1 METLTTHLSGG
12 SDALVGDL
20 AGEEIIRE
28 STDPEP
34 DPAESK
40 CGGSTCTVL
49 IRVIL
54 TPCVMMMVTSGR
66 MRVFPGV
73 TLHSFPAFRCFVN
86 MKSGDRVT
94 LVH

>member
-1 METLTTHLSGG
+1 M
-12 SDALVGDL
+12 VGDL
-20 AGEEIIRE
+20 AGEEMIRE

-54 TPCVMMMVTSGR
+54 TPCVKMTVTSER
-66 MRVFPGV
+66 MGVFPGV
-73 TLHSFPAFRCFVN
+73 TERCRP
-86 MKSGDRVT
+86 SGV
-94 LVH
+94 LSI

>member
-1 METLTTHLSGG
+1 M
-12 SDALVGDL
+12 VGDL
-20 AGEEIIRE
+20 AGEEMMRE

-40 CGGSTCTVL
+40 CGGSTWTVL

-54 TPCVMMMVTSGR
+54 TPCVMMMVTSER

-73 TLHSFPAFRCFVN
+73 TLHSFPGGVGP
-86 MKSGDRVT
+86 SGV
-94 LVH
+94 LSI